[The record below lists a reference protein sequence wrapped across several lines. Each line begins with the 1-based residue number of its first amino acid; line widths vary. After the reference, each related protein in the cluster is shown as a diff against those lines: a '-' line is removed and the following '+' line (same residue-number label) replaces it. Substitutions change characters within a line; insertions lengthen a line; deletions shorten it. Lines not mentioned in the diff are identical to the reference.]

1 MIVLSA
7 FNEKG
12 NREKEWKLKRIFSKR
27 KYNLLTSVFIC
38 RTEILTKKCI
48 WIAKIVFGH
57 LTLITCEYIVQ
68 WKERNAGW

>member
-1 MIVLSA
+1 MVVLSA
-7 FNEKG
+7 FHEKG

-38 RTEILTKKCI
+38 RMEILTKKMYLDS
-48 WIAKIVFGH
+48 KIVFRH